1 MRRGG
6 PLLGLALCLLLPACS
21 SNGSSDSSSSPQV
34 GGSSALRA
42 RLVRIGNFSAP
53 VYVAGAPGDN
63 SRVFVVEQA
72 GRIMVVKNGRQLA
85 TPFLDIR
92 GDVSSGGERGLL
104 SMAFAPDYARS
115 GKFYIYYTDRGGNI
129 RVQELRRSTNP
140 DRADLASRR
149 QVLFQD
155 HSSFPNHNGGQLQFG
170 PDGDLYVGLGDGGS
184 EGDPLGNGQNL
195 GTWLGK
201 ILRIDPNASGGRAY
215 SIPSGNPFTSQRG
228 DRPEIYA
235 YGLRNPWR
243 FSFDRVTGD
252 IAIGDVGQDKFEEID
267 FEAKGKAAGLNFGW
281 KGYEGFRRYSSVPVR
296 GAYAPPVLVRSHRS
310 GFCAIVGGYV
320 VRDRSLPG
328 LYGRYLYGDNCN
340 KGIYSVKLRPGRA
353 TGARTLP
360 VHVSGLN
367 SFGEDARGRIYLA
380 SLSGAVY
387 RLAA

>member
-1 MRRGG
+1 MRAAASSTSTTRTAAGTSG
-6 PLLGLALCLLLPACS
+6 CRSCAARAIPTARTWPAAGRCCSRTTRRSRTTTAASCS
-21 SNGSSDSSSSPQV
+21 SAPTATST
-34 GGSSALRA
+34 SA
-42 RLVRIGNFSAP
+42 
-53 VYVAGAPGDN
+53 
-63 SRVFVVEQA
+63 
-72 GRIMVVKNGRQLA
+72 
-85 TPFLDIR
+85 
-92 GDVSSGGERGLL
+92 
-104 SMAFAPDYARS
+104 
-115 GKFYIYYTDRGGNI
+115 
-129 RVQELRRSTNP
+129 
-140 DRADLASRR
+140 
-149 QVLFQD
+149 
-155 HSSFPNHNGGQLQFG
+155 
-170 PDGDLYVGLGDGGS
+170 LGDGGS

-201 ILRIDPNASGGRAY
+201 ILRIDPNAAGGRAY

-252 IAIGDVGQDKFEEID
+252 LAIGDVGQDKFEEID
-267 FEAKGKAAGLNFGW
+267 FEGKGKAAGLNFGW

-296 GAYAPPVLVRSHRS
+296 GAYAPPVLVRSHSS

-340 KGIYSVKLRPGRA
+340 KGIYSVKLRPGHA

-360 VHVSGLN
+360 VHVNGLS

>member
-1 MRRGG
+1 
-6 PLLGLALCLLLPACS
+6 
-21 SNGSSDSSSSPQV
+21 
-34 GGSSALRA
+34 
-42 RLVRIGNFSAP
+42 
-53 VYVAGAPGDN
+53 
-63 SRVFVVEQA
+63 
-72 GRIMVVKNGRQLA
+72 
-85 TPFLDIR
+85 
-92 GDVSSGGERGLL
+92 
-104 SMAFAPDYARS
+104 MAFAPDYARS

-129 RVQELRRSTNP
+129 RVQELRRSSNP

-170 PDGDLYVGLGDGGS
+170 PDGDLYIGLGDGGS

-201 ILRIDPNASGGRAY
+201 ILRIDPNAAGGRAY

-243 FSFDRVTGD
+243 FSFDKVTGD
-252 IAIGDVGQDKFEEID
+252 LAIGDVGQDKYEEID
-267 FEAKGKAAGLNFGW
+267 FEGKGKAAGLNFGW
-281 KGYEGFRRYSSVPVR
+281 KGYEGFRRYSSVPIR
-296 GAYAPPVLVRSHRS
+296 GAYAPPVLVRSHKA

-340 KGIYSVKLRPGRA
+340 KGIYSVKLRPGHASRRPDAAHTPDRPQLVRRGRPRA
-353 TGARTLP
+353 HLRRL
-360 VHVSGLN
+360 
-367 SFGEDARGRIYLA
+367 ARGSRLPARCLKARVRGLDAGGAGPLHVLVDALEQRIGRLRI
-380 SLSGAVY
+380 AVLIQQALLVVG
-387 RLAA
+387 RA